1 MYAINWETTRKEFL
15 QSLLIGDSENA
26 ILLTRQTLNR
36 KVSPVTF
43 FEKCINPVLDEI
55 GDLFENLEIYLP
67 EMTQAGEIV
76 KIVNETVLVPEIN
89 NRNIG
94 GVEQSKL
101 ESKGKVLLATVK
113 GDIHDI
119 GKNMVGLMLQ
129 VNGFE
134 VIDMG
139 TDVSPLDI
147 VDCAESE
154 QVDIIGL
161 SSLLTTCLPYMKDVI
176 NILDSKAK
184 RAQYKVIIGGASP
197 TPVFADEIGADGFGK
212 SAQAAVK
219 ICKEIMY
226 RRI

>member
-184 RAQYKVIIGGASP
+184 RAQWFSRQINSL
-197 TPVFADEIGADGFGK
+197 
-212 SAQAAVK
+212 
-219 ICKEIMY
+219 
-226 RRI
+226 